1 MSRQYVM
8 NSKNLMID
16 QSFNEIE
23 HAPAAERSSNQ
34 CLSTPFSVRLLS
46 GAEEHSNA
54 DHREDPSCQM
64 EESILGILSLQCRHG
79 LGLTGFGGADQVMP
93 AQDLVQHDSI
103 EETTEAKAQHNSRF
117 RR

>member
-16 QSFNEIE
+16 QSFDEIE
-23 HAPAAERSSNQ
+23 HAPAAERSSDQ
-34 CLSTPFSVRLLS
+34 CLSTPFSLRLLS
-46 GAEEHSNA
+46 GAEEHPDA
-54 DHREDPSCQM
+54 DHRKDPSRKM
-64 EESILGILSLQCRHG
+64 EKSVLGILSLQRRHG
-79 LGLTGFGGADQVMP
+79 LGLTGFRGADQVMP
-93 AQDLVQHDSI
+93 AQDLVQHDSV